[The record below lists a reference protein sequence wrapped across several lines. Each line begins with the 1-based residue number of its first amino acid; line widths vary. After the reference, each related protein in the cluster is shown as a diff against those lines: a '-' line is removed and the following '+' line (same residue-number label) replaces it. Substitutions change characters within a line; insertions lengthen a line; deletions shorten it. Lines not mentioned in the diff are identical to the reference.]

1 MATQTV
7 SAPVRHLLSVHDFH
21 RMGEAGILTG
31 DHRIELIDG
40 GLIDMA
46 PIGSVHAGMVIRL
59 SQWLT
64 RALAGRALVSSQNP
78 VRLDER
84 SEPQPD
90 IAILRNRGDFYQ
102 ESHPGPGD
110 VLLII
115 EIADSSLDY
124 DRDVKVPLY
133 ARHGV
138 PEVWLVD
145 LNARRVSIYRRPEGG
160 AYQEILRPGD
170 AETVAPVLLPDLSL
184 SLADFWS

>member
-7 SAPVRHLLSVHDFH
+7 PPPARHLLSVHDFH
-21 RMGEAGILTG
+21 RMGEAGILAG
-31 DHRIELIDG
+31 DDRIELIDG

-46 PIGSVHAGMVIRL
+46 PIGSTHAGMVIRL
-59 SQWLT
+59 SQRLT
-64 RALAGRALVSSQNP
+64 RALAGRALVSSRNP

-90 IAILRNRGDFYQ
+90 IAVLRNRRDFYQ
-102 ESHPGPGD
+102 ESHPGPSD
-110 VLLII
+110 VLLVI

-124 DRDVKVPLY
+124 DRGVKVPLY

-145 LNARRVSIYRRPEGG
+145 LNARHVSIYRRPDGG
-160 AYQEILRPGD
+160 AYREALRPG
-170 AETVAPVLLPDLSL
+170 ATETVAPVLLPDLSL

>member
-1 MATQTV
+1 MATQRV
-7 SAPVRHLLSVHDFH
+7 PPPVRHLLSVHDFH
-21 RMGEAGILTG
+21 RMGEAGILAG
-31 DHRIELIDG
+31 DDRIELMDG

-46 PIGSVHAGMVIRL
+46 PIGSAHAGMVMRL
-59 SQWLT
+59 SQRLT
-64 RALAGRALVSSQNP
+64 LALAGRALVSSQNP

-90 IAILRNRGDFYQ
+90 IAVLRNRRDFYQ
-102 ESHPGPGD
+102 ESHPGPTD

-133 ARHGV
+133 ARRGV

-145 LNARRVSIYRRPEGG
+145 LNARHVSIYRRPDGG
-160 AYQEILRPGD
+160 AYREVLRPGA
-170 AETVAPVLLPDLSL
+170 AEAVAPAQLPALSIP
-184 SLADFWS
+184 LADFWS

>member
-7 SAPVRHLLSVHDFH
+7 APPARHLLSVHDFH
-21 RMGEAGILTG
+21 RMGEAGILAG
-31 DHRIELIDG
+31 DDRIELIDG

-46 PIGSVHAGMVIRL
+46 PIGSAHAGMVIRL
-59 SQWLT
+59 SQRLSG
-64 RALAGRALVSSQNP
+64 ALAGRALVSSQNP

-90 IAILRNRGDFYQ
+90 IAVLRSRRDFYQ
-102 ESHPGPGD
+102 ESHPGPSD
-110 VLLII
+110 VLLVI
-115 EIADSSLDY
+115 EVADSSLDY

-145 LNARRVSIYRRPEGG
+145 LNARHVSVYRRPDGG
-160 AYQEILRPGD
+160 AYREVLRPGG
-170 AETVAPVLLPDLSL
+170 AETLVPALLPDLSM

>member
-7 SAPVRHLLSVHDFH
+7 SPPIRHLLSVHDFH
-21 RMGEAGILTG
+21 RMGEAGILAV
-31 DHRIELIDG
+31 DDRIELIDG

-46 PIGSVHAGMVIRL
+46 PIGSAHAGMVIRL
-59 SQWLT
+59 SQRLT
-64 RALAGRALVSSQNP
+64 RGLAGRALVSSQNP

-90 IAILRNRGDFYQ
+90 IAVLRNRRDCYQ
-102 ESHPGPGD
+102 ESHPGPSD

-145 LNARRVSIYRRPEGG
+145 LNARRVSIYRRPDGG
-160 AYQEILRPGD
+160 AYREVLRPDGT
-170 AETVAPVLLPDLSL
+170 ESVAPALLPDLSIP
-184 SLADFWS
+184 LADFWS

>member
-7 SAPVRHLLSVHDFH
+7 PGPVRHLLSVHDFH
-21 RMGEAGILTG
+21 KMGEAGILAE
-31 DHRIELIDG
+31 DDRVELIDG
-40 GLIDMA
+40 ELIDMA
-46 PIGSVHAGMVIRL
+46 AIGSAHAGTVIRL
-59 SQWLT
+59 TDWFA

-90 IAILRNRGDFYQ
+90 IAVLRNRSDFYRQ
-102 ESHPGPGD
+102 SHPGPSD
-110 VLLII
+110 VLLVI
-115 EIADSSLDY
+115 EIADSSLQF

-145 LNARRVSIYRRPEGG
+145 LNARRVSIYRRPVGG
-160 AYQEILRPGD
+160 AYREVLRPD
-170 AETVAPVLLPDLSL
+170 RTETVAPVLLPDLSL

>member
-7 SAPVRHLLSVHDFH
+7 QPPARHLLSVHDFH
-21 RMGEAGILTG
+21 RMGEAGILAG
-31 DHRIELIDG
+31 DDRIELIDG

-46 PIGSVHAGMVIRL
+46 PIGSAHAGMVMHLNQR
-59 SQWLT
+59 LT
-64 RALAGRALVSSQNP
+64 RALAGRAIVSPQNP

-90 IAILRNRGDFYQ
+90 IAILRNRRDSYQ
-102 ESHPGPGD
+102 ESHPGPSD
-110 VLLII
+110 VLLVI

-145 LNARRVSIYRRPEGG
+145 LNARHVGIYRRPDGG
-160 AYQEILRPGD
+160 AYREVLRLGD
-170 AETVAPVLLPDLSL
+170 AETVAPALLSDLSI
-184 SLADFWS
+184 SLADFWR

>member
-7 SAPVRHLLSVHDFH
+7 PPDRHLLSVHDFH
-21 RMGEAGILTG
+21 RMGEAGILAG
-31 DHRIELIDG
+31 DDRIELIDG

-46 PIGSVHAGMVIRL
+46 PIGSAHAGMVIRL
-59 SQWLT
+59 NQRLT

-90 IAILRNRGDFYQ
+90 IAVLRNRRDFYQ
-102 ESHPGPGD
+102 ESHPGPSD
-110 VLLII
+110 VLLVI
-115 EIADSSLDY
+115 EIADSSLEY
-124 DRDVKVPLY
+124 DRDVKAPLY

-145 LNARRVSIYRRPEGG
+145 LQARNVSIYRQPEGG
-160 AYQEILRPGD
+160 AYREALRPGD
-170 AETVAPVLLPDLSL
+170 TEAVAPALLPDLSIP
-184 SLADFWS
+184 LADFWS